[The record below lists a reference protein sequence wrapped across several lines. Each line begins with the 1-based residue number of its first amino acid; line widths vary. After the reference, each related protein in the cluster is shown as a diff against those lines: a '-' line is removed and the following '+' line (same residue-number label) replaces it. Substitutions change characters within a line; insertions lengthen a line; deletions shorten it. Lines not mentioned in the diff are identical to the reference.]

1 MSFSTAIAV
10 LFVYLFSL
18 QPQNCPYNAERAT
31 KAADSI
37 AAVTDVLWEAE
48 TLARIARWESG
59 LRADIADCTT
69 LGKRGERGIFQVMP
83 RTDSEKT
90 ELCSSDYTKQA
101 RIALFRIRES
111 KKVCE
116 QQGLRGADILGIYTH
131 GQCIRGN
138 RLAAFRY
145 GDGSK
150 LRSLTGAE

>member
-1 MSFSTAIAV
+1 M
-10 LFVYLFSL
+10 
-18 QPQNCPYNAERAT
+18 
-31 KAADSI
+31 
-37 AAVTDVLWEAE
+37 LWEAE

-59 LRADIADCTT
+59 LRFDIVDCTT

-83 RTDSEKT
+83 RSESEKT
-90 ELCSSDYTKQA
+90 DLCSSDYSKQA

-116 QQGLRGADILGIYTH
+116 QQGLRGADVLGIYTH

-150 LRSLTGAE
+150 LRSFIEIE